1 MIYPQN
7 NNFRQARDLSGR
19 WDFRMD
25 PDDHG
30 LKKGWG
36 KGFARDRKII
46 VPASWNDQFKDTRD
60 FLGPAWYQ
68 TRFNVPQGFRAGK
81 IFIRFGSV
89 NYLAEV
95 WFNGKKLGAH
105 EGGHLPFV
113 LEATRFIKKKDNLL
127 VVRVDGR
134 LALDH
139 VPPGNVPADTK
150 DAFGNTFDPPASFD
164 FFPYCGIQR
173 PVILFTTPRQSI
185 RDLTVVTDIKGRQ
198 GKVRA
203 KIAADAEGP
212 ALARVTLKGYNQ
224 EIKAEKPI
232 KAGKAET
239 NLVVPEAKLWAPGK
253 PHLYRLKVELVQKG
267 RVVDE
272 ANLPIGIRT
281 FRVKGSQLLL
291 NGKPIRLKGFGRHE
305 DHPKW
310 GRYLPPKDI
319 AKDFRLM
326 KWVGADSFRTSH
338 YPYSDEMMDL
348 ADKLGFLVIDE
359 TPAVGLFFKAEG
371 LKKRLALCR
380 QYTREMIERDKNHPS
395 VVMWSLANEPHSHRQ
410 AAYGF
415 FKNLFGLTRSLDKI
429 RPVTLASYLGEKEK
443 AITLCDVICLNRYYG
458 WYSEPGRLD
467 QAIPKLSKELDR
479 LSRCFKKPIIL
490 SEFGADAWPGCH
502 KNPPE
507 MYSEEYQAE
516 LITRYI
522 QLLEKKSYVAG
533 AHVWNFSD
541 FRTARAA
548 HRPLGMNF
556 KGVFTRDRKPKLA
569 ACQLRR
575 LWNK

>member
-1 MIYPQN
+1 MIYPQKN
-7 NNFRQARDLSGR
+7 TFRQSRDLSGQ
-19 WDFRMD
+19 WDFKPD
-25 PDDHG
+25 PDDRG
-30 LKKGWG
+30 LKSGWAG
-36 KGFARDRKII
+36 GFGRGRKII
-46 VPASWNDQFKDTRD
+46 VPASWNDQFKDTHD

-68 TRFNVPQGFRAGK
+68 TRFDLPFIHEGK
-81 IFIRFGSV
+81 KLYLRFGSV

-95 WFNGKKLGAH
+95 WLNGKKLGSH

-113 LEATRFIKKKDNLL
+113 FEITRHIRRGGNLL

-134 LALDH
+134 LAPDH
-139 VPPGNVPADTK
+139 VPPGNVPVDLQ

-173 PVILFTTPRQSI
+173 PVILFTTPRNSI
-185 RDLTVVTDIKGRQ
+185 MDLTVITDIKGRQ
-198 GKVRA
+198 GTVA
-203 KIAADAEGP
+203 VKIATDLVGSAT
-212 ALARVTLKGYNQ
+212 ARVSLKGFNGELKTQ
-224 EIKAEKPI
+224 VTFKS
-232 KAGKAET
+232 GKAEA
-239 NLVVPEAKLWAPGK
+239 NLVVPNAKFWAPGK
-253 PHLYRLKVELVQKG
+253 PNLYQLKAELVRNG
-267 RVVDE
+267 RVVDQVS
-272 ANLPIGIRT
+272 LSVGIRT
-281 FRVKGSQLLL
+281 VRVKGSQLLI

-305 DHPKW
+305 DHPKL
-310 GRYLPPKDI
+310 GRYLPKAAMIKDY
-319 AKDFRLM
+319 RLM

-348 ADKLGFLVIDE
+348 ADRLGFLVIDE

-395 VVMWSLANEPHSHRQ
+395 VIMWSLANEPHSRRP
-410 AAYGF
+410 AAWGF
-415 FKNLFGLTRSLDKI
+415 FKNLFSLARSLDKT

-443 AITLCDVICLNRYYG
+443 AINLCDVICLNRYYG

-467 QAIPKLSKELDR
+467 QAIPKLSRELDR
-479 LSRCFKKPIIL
+479 LSRRFKKPIIL
-490 SEFGADAWPGCH
+490 TEFGADALPGCH
-502 KNPPE
+502 TSPPE

-522 QLLEKKSYVAG
+522 QLLEKKPYVAG

-556 KGVFTRDRKPKLA
+556 KGVFTRERKPKLA
-569 ACQLRR
+569 AYRLRK
-575 LWNK
+575 LWRK